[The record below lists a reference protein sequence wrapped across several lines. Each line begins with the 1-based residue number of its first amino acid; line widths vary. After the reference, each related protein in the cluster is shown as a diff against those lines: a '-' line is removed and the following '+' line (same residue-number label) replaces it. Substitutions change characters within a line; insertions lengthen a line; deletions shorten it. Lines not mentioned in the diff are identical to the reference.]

1 VVARRAG
8 WVAAAGVTLETTH
21 YDLGGWRYLATGQVL
36 PDEVL
41 EELTGLRGL
50 ACRRRD
56 QR

>member
-1 VVARRAG
+1 MVAEALRA
-8 WVAAAGVTLETTH
+8 VAAAGVTLETTL